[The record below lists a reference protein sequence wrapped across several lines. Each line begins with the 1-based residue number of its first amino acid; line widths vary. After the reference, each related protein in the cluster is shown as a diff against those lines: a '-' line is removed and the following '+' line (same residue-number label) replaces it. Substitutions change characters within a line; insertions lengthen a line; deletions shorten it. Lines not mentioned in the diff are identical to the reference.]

1 MAKDAHS
8 YPPPLPRRLLKPRYW
23 GSWLGVALLWLIGR
37 LPGPLR
43 WWLGEQLGG
52 LMSSRSAKRRE
63 IVALNLEWCFPQ
75 LSEAERAALQQDFS
89 RWLGRSFL
97 EFGFL
102 WWASRK
108 RFERRIRFEGLECL
122 QQALA
127 AEQRVILFTLHTL
140 AMDIGGVAISSKVPL
155 TTFANAMR
163 NPLLEWFMASRRG
176 RFGCRVHAREEGIR
190 GVIGELKKGR
200 VLFFPCDEDQ
210 GERQAETVFAPLF
223 GVEKATLTSPLRL
236 ARLCRAQLMPCTTWF
251 DEATGQYVV
260 RLYPALPLS
269 GETQADSALLN
280 HAFEQAINEAPAQY
294 LWSQRLFTSRPDG
307 APPPYTMKGKS
318 GSGPRPRPE
327 SQ

>member
-1 MAKDAHS
+1 MHS
-8 YPPPLPRRLLKPRYW
+8 YPPRLPRRLLQAKYW
-23 GSWLGVALLWLIGR
+23 GSWLGIGLLWLIGR

-43 WWLGEQLGG
+43 WWLGERLGS
-52 LMSSRSAKRRE
+52 LMLRRSAKRRE
-63 IVALNLEWCFPQ
+63 IVGLNLGWCFPH
-75 LSEAERAALQQDFS
+75 LSAAERSSLQRDFA

-102 WWASRK
+102 WWASPR
-108 RFERRIRFEGLECL
+108 RFERRVRFEGLESL
-122 QQALA
+122 QAALA
-127 AEQRVILFTLHTL
+127 AEERVILFTLHTL
-140 AMDIGGVAISSKVPL
+140 AMDIGGVALSARVPL

-190 GVIGELKKGR
+190 GVIGELKGGR

-210 GERQAETVFAPLF
+210 GERQAETVFAPFF

-251 DEATGQYVV
+251 DEKTGEYVV
-260 RLYPALPLS
+260 KLYPALQLS
-269 GETQADSALLN
+269 GEAHADSALLN
-280 HAFEQAINEAPAQY
+280 RAFEQAITEAPAQY
-294 LWSQRLFTSRPDG
+294 LWSQRLFTSRPDDS
-307 APPPYTMKGKS
+307 PPPYTMKGKP

-327 SQ
+327 PQ